1 MKRAI
6 TISLN
11 LFLASIAGLML
22 SIPVAEAK
30 DRGNNGN
37 GSVEFS
43 IPINYTETS
52 TVTGEGGSSAEVNA
66 ALNSG
71 FGLAYNINDN
81 FQINGTFS
89 WGNRNYSANV
99 VCTTLPCTGNS
110 SYNGTLSTSSLQMN
124 AVWYFMPGDFTPF
137 VSAGFGSTFIDTNIP
152 NGTGSSSC
160 YWDPYFGYVCGSY
173 YPTKSS
179 TNISYSAG
187 LGARYDFSR
196 QFALQGSWN
205 KFYIDASNSKPEADM
220 IRVDFIFRM

>member
-11 LFLASIAGLML
+11 LFLATMAGLML
-22 SIPVAEAK
+22 YVPAAEAK

-43 IPINYTETS
+43 IPINYTKTTTVEANGYS
-52 TVTGEGGSSAEVNA
+52 TKVDA

-71 FGLAYNINDN
+71 FGIAYNINDN
-81 FQINGTFS
+81 FQVNGTFS
-89 WGNRNYSANV
+89 WGNRNYNV
-99 VCTTLPCTGNS
+99 QNLPPGSINS
-110 SYNGTLSTSSLQMN
+110 GTGTLSTSSLQMN

-152 NGTGSSSC
+152 NGSSSGTC
-160 YWDPYFGYVCGSY
+160 YWDPYYGYVCGTY

-179 TNISYSAG
+179 TNISYGGG
-187 LGARYDFSR
+187 LGVRYDFSR
-196 QFALQGSWN
+196 QFALQGSLN
-205 KFYIDASNSKPEADM
+205 RMYIDGTYSKPAVDM
-220 IRVDFIFRM
+220 FRVDFIFRM

>member
-11 LFLASIAGLML
+11 LFLATIAGLML
-22 SIPVAEAK
+22 YVPAAEAK

-37 GSVEFS
+37 GSMEFS
-43 IPINYTETS
+43 IPINYTETT
-52 TVTGEGGSSAEVNA
+52 TVNGSNGSSAKVDA
-66 ALNSG
+66 ALNTG
-71 FGLAYNINDN
+71 FGIAYNINDN

-89 WGNRNYSANV
+89 WGNRNYSITS
-99 VCTTLPCTGNS
+99 TTAGA
-110 SYNGTLSTSSLQMN
+110 NGTLSTSSLQMN

-152 NGTGSSSC
+152 NGSGSSTC
-160 YWDPYFGYVCGSY
+160 YWDPYYGYVCGTY
-173 YPTKSS
+173 QPTKSS